1 MTRQSIQRD
10 KIFSFKTKGSTFA
23 TEQNNILISPI
34 SSFEILKI
42 GKLSGIFSLNPH
54 WGSNRPCPWSSF
66 LRSDEKV
73 TGHSYLQHFTAL
85 YSTMSLLLPL
95 WPKSQLRRVTETLKW
110 VMGFKTLW
118 NFCRRVFQQISW
130 KWNLFILIEASF
142 QNKNTLTDCLKKTTA
157 ALQ

>member
-73 TGHSYLQHFTAL
+73 TGHSYLQHFTAPAYL
-85 YSTMSLLLPL
+85 IITRLCRCYCLCDQRANSEE
-95 WPKSQLRRVTETLKW
+95 SQR
-110 VMGFKTLW
+110 LW
-118 NFCRRVFQQISW
+118 NGSW
-130 KWNLFILIEASF
+130 VSKLCEIFVAESFNKSHGSEIFLFLLKQAFKIKIL
-142 QNKNTLTDCLKKTTA
+142 
-157 ALQ
+157 